1 MIEHDKIELLRQ
13 RASRQ
18 GSVTIG
24 DLREILPIEQMSAD
38 ELALVVLELED
49 AGVPIEVDEALMGSS
64 RRRTPT
70 AQQAPLINLPGAQG
84 AMRNDEPMR
93 AAVPGLSPDAYRP
106 SEPIYR
112 ATPEQAGAWK
122 FVAAAGA
129 LIALGAIAVFLLS
142 R

>member
-1 MIEHDKIELLRQ
+1 MIEHEKIELLRQ

-18 GSVTIG
+18 GAVTTG

-70 AQQAPLINLPGAQG
+70 AQQIPVINLPGAQG
-84 AMRNDEPMR
+84 ASRSVDPMQ
-93 AAVPGLSPDAYRP
+93 ASAPGLSPDAYRS

-112 ATPEQAGAWK
+112 ATPELVGAWK

-129 LIALGAIAVFLLS
+129 LIVVGAIAVFFLS